1 MFTYFAEGSFK
12 SLVGFRLILQT
23 PDVEQAAEPVRLF
36 RASKSFRQAWQPV
49 LHSVAKFLMRSASI
63 ICKINKDH
71 VSAQMMRDWIVSET
85 TTQTEKLVP
94 GFDAVAKIADLQ
106 AAVESVIRGKAD
118 TVKFALVA
126 LFAKGHL
133 LIEDVPGIGKT
144 TLSNALA
151 RALDLSIHRIQF
163 TSDLLPS
170 DVIGISIFD
179 QQSGDF
185 VWKPGPIFSNIV
197 IADEINRA
205 TPKTQSAL
213 LEAMAEEQVTVEGIS
228 RGLPLPF
235 MVVATQNPSEHH
247 GTYPLPESQLDR
259 FMLRLHMGYPSVD
272 DERKILRDRAEV
284 NPLDYVQPVMSQD
297 DILELQKLTSQIRF
311 DNALL
316 DYLLDI
322 VTATRASDSL
332 ELGVSPRGTLALFRS
347 AQALALIEGR
357 DFCIADDIKRLVVPC
372 FAHRIIVNS
381 RSAGLKNKT
390 REAEQILSDILQ
402 KLTVPI

>member
-1 MFTYFAEGSFK
+1 
-12 SLVGFRLILQT
+12 
-23 PDVEQAAEPVRLF
+23 
-36 RASKSFRQAWQPV
+36 
-49 LHSVAKFLMRSASI
+49 
-63 ICKINKDH
+63 
-71 VSAQMMRDWIVSET
+71 MRDWILNET
-85 TTQTEKLVP
+85 RVEGEEMVLR
-94 GFDAVAKIADLQ
+94 FDAPAKIADLQ
-106 AAVESVIRGKAD
+106 RAVETVIRGKAD
-118 TVKFALVA
+118 TVKFALVS

-170 DVIGISIFD
+170 DVIGLSIFD
-179 QQSGDF
+179 QQNGDF
-185 VWKPGPIFSNIV
+185 IWKPGPIFSNVV

-259 FMLRLHMGYPSVD
+259 FMMRLHMGYPSQD
-272 DERKILRDRAEV
+272 DERKMLFDRAEI
-284 NPLDYVQPVMSQD
+284 NPLDLVHPVMTGSD
-297 DILELQKLTSQIRF
+297 VLELQKLASHVRF
-311 DNALL
+311 DPALV
-316 DYLLDI
+316 DYLLEI
-322 VTATRASDSL
+322 VAATRSSENL
-332 ELGVSPRGTLALFRS
+332 ELGVSPRGSLALYRS
-347 AQALALIEGR
+347 AQALAMIEGR
-357 DFCIADDIKRLVVPC
+357 DYCIADDIKRLVLPC
-372 FAHRIIVNS
+372 FAHRIIINS

-390 REAEQILSDILQ
+390 REAEQILHEILQ
-402 KLTVPI
+402 KVSVPI